1 MKINISFL
9 AKTSISAN
17 ITLKYGETMVLSGL
31 SDQDKDTVDS
41 KVPLIGDVPAAQ
53 YLFRNNVKMTKN
65 KTVLILLTP
74 RRASLTLEDGTP
86 IDAEAEVERENL
98 ARLET
103 RASWLRPASN
113 LTSVVNHLARYE
125 FFNQY
130 RKGDIMLNNWSKNAW
145 TANTLEKAL
154 EYIYIRYDFGTLDR

>member
-1 MKINISFL
+1 MRNVNP
-9 AKTSISAN
+9 SIRNA
-17 ITLKYGETMVLSGL
+17 
-31 SDQDKDTVDS
+31 
-41 KVPLIGDVPAAQ
+41 PIGS
-53 YLFRNNVKMTKN
+53 
-65 KTVLILLTP
+65 LLTP

-98 ARLET
+98 DRLDT
-103 RASWLRPASN
+103 RASWLKPTSN
-113 LTSVVNHLARYE
+113 LTSVVNHLTRYE